1 MAGPWVM
8 DDQESETVF
17 DHLVSVRQ
25 LHASA
30 HSLTRVPSLKNLGA
44 LEELLLGSNQIKT
57 IRPNDFAGATR
68 LLQLDLSN
76 NGVTSV
82 AAEAFNDLTRLR
94 FEPQDFNPKGPDNKT
109 FVSAVGFRT
118 FTP

>member
-1 MAGPWVM
+1 M

-17 DHLVSVRQ
+17 DHIVSVKA
-25 LHASA
+25 LYVNAN
-30 HSLTRVPSLKNLGA
+30 SLTRVPSLKNLGA

-68 LLQLDLSN
+68 LLQLELGS

-82 AAEAFNDLTRLR
+82 AAEAFAALTRLR
-94 FEPQDFNPKGPDNKT
+94 FKPQDFNPKGPDNKT
-109 FVSAVGFRT
+109 FMSAAGFRT

>member
-1 MAGPWVM
+1 M

-17 DHLVSVRQ
+17 DHLVSVTTIY
-25 LHASA
+25 ANSN
-30 HSLTRVPSLKNLGA
+30 SLTRVPSLKNLGA
-44 LEELLLGSNQIKT
+44 LEELLLDGNQIKT
-57 IRPNDFAGATR
+57 IHPNAFAGATR
-68 LLQLDLSN
+68 LLQLTLGD
-76 NGVTSV
+76 NGVTFV

-109 FVSAVGFRT
+109 WMSSVGGFRT

>member
-1 MAGPWVM
+1 MN
-8 DDQESETVF
+8 DQESETVF
-17 DHLVSVRQ
+17 DHLVSLVWIRIN
-25 LHASA
+25 AN
-30 HSLTRVPSLKNLGA
+30 SLTQVPSLKNLGK
-44 LEELLLGSNQIKT
+44 LEELTIGGNQIKT

-68 LLQLDLSN
+68 LLLLDLAN

-109 FVSAVGFRT
+109 YMSTIGFRT